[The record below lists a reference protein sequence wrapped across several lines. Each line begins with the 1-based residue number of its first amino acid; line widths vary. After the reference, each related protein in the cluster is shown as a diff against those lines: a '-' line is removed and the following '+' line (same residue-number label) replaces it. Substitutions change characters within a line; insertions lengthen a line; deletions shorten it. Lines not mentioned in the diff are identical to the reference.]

1 MKIILN
7 SVKKMWN
14 TTWHI
19 FLLILIS
26 FVDIISQ
33 LVDIVIVKPI
43 DWTMNFIVSLLL
55 LPQIK
60 ERIQQMAINLEA
72 LAAEVS
78 NVQSVQASAV
88 ALLNSLTKELEKISA
103 DLASKSSDTATDTAA
118 LNDLIDKLKTSTDSL
133 AAAVANTPKPLE
145 QK

>member
-1 MKIILN
+1 MFFCGLYNI
-7 SVKKMWN
+7 N
-14 TTWHI
+14 T
-19 FLLILIS
+19 LS
-26 FVDIISQ
+26 
-33 LVDIVIVKPI
+33 
-43 DWTMNFIVSLLL
+43 
-55 LPQIK
+55 

-133 AAAVANTPKPLE
+133 AAAVANTPKPPE